1 MGILLLHQR
10 DILVLQLVDHK
21 DALRFITE
29 FHERLKNAT
38 TIVFEAELWPLRSDV
53 LNALLDEFVL
63 LRSRHLLLLHQQF
76 VVANLNTY
84 AREVSHEVDYLLLAS

>member
-10 DILVLQLVDHK
+10 DILVLQLVNHK

-38 TIVFEAELWPLRSDV
+38 TIVFEAELWPL
-53 LNALLDEFVL
+53 
-63 LRSRHLLLLHQQF
+63 
-76 VVANLNTY
+76 
-84 AREVSHEVDYLLLAS
+84 